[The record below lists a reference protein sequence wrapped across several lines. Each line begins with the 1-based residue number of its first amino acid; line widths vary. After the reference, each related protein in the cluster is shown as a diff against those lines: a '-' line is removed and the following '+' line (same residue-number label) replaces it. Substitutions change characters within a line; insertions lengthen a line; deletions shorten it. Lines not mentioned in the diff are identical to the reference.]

1 MPRGIERQDPGRT
14 TGGGGHYSRRPRR
27 FGYTGAPQVGA
38 WGGRVRTQAVL
49 SVAYRRRASGLT
61 SQAIPLAVHQ
71 RRALLAQLRPRL
83 PLLITVAT
91 IVALAV
97 SPSSLAQQRQASVD
111 TEPLALGRVAGGPV
125 PSANGANAAIG
136 AEVTTID
143 VAAAPGPV
151 TIARGSA
158 SVSGIGAAA
167 ATNVEIAISF
177 VDGIVIEPGA
187 QLSFDDT
194 ARTWD
199 FREDPSYV
207 MGTATSARGLIAMR
221 GGGVCWLST
230 ALWRAALVA
239 GIRTDFRES
248 HYGLVDPLGPGVDAT
263 NTLVIRND
271 APVAITVRAWLDE
284 DDVHVDLLADR
295 PLDRTAIV
303 EGPYRVGLGRY
314 VVYQEVTWDDGRATS
329 SEFPSWYLW

>member
-1 MPRGIERQDPGRT
+1 
-14 TGGGGHYSRRPRR
+14 
-27 FGYTGAPQVGA
+27 
-38 WGGRVRTQAVL
+38 VRTEAVL

-61 SQAIPLAVHQ
+61 SQAVPLAVHQ
-71 RRALLAQLRPRL
+71 RRALLGQVRPRI
-83 PLLITVAT
+83 PLLLTAAAIFGLT
-91 IVALAV
+91 V
-97 SPSSLAQQRQASVD
+97 SPSSSLNPKQTSVAS
-111 TEPLALGRVAGGPV
+111 EPLALSQVLVGAML
-125 PSANGANAAIG
+125 SATGAYAAIV
-136 AEVTTID
+136 AEVAATID
-143 VAAAPGPV
+143 VAAAPEPV

-177 VDGIVIEPGA
+177 VDGVVIEPGG

-230 ALWRAALVA
+230 ALWRAALAA

-248 HYGLVDPLGPGVDAT
+248 HYGLVDPLGPGLDAT

-284 DDVHVDLLADR
+284 DDVHVDLLADG

-303 EGPYRVGLGRY
+303 EGPHRVGLGRY
-314 VVYQEVTWDDGRATS
+314 VAYQEVTWDDGRATS

>member
-1 MPRGIERQDPGRT
+1 M
-14 TGGGGHYSRRPRR
+14 
-27 FGYTGAPQVGA
+27 
-38 WGGRVRTQAVL
+38 RTQAVL

-61 SQAIPLAVHQ
+61 SQAVPLAVHQ
-71 RRALLAQLRPRL
+71 RRILLAQLRPRIA
-83 PLLITVAT
+83 LLLTAAAIFGLT
-91 IVALAV
+91 L
-97 SPSSLAQQRQASVD
+97 SPSSSLSPKQASV
-111 TEPLALGRVAGGPV
+111 TSEPLALSQVLAGAML
-125 PSANGANAAIG
+125 SAAGTYAAIG

-143 VAAAPGPV
+143 VAAAAGPV

-177 VDGIVIEPGA
+177 VDGVVIEPGG